1 MNSRSLGIA
10 CVCVGAMLA
19 STLAVVAHQELPE
32 GTGRDVTQ
40 RLCSVECHGL
50 EKVIAEHKSKSQWVD
65 SLDQMKT
72 EGAKGTEE
80 EFKIMAKYLTMHF
93 GVPVKINKATVK
105 QIDDVLI
112 LDEGLADAIVKYR
125 ETNGPFADLA
135 ALLKVPGLDAKM
147 LEEQKGNIVF
157 Q

>member
-1 MNSRSLGIA
+1 MASRSTA
-10 CVCVGAMLA
+10 MAVVGVAAILA
-19 STLAVVAHQELPE
+19 STLSVVALQELPE

-40 RLCSVECHGL
+40 KLCSVECHGI
-50 EKVIAEHKSKSQWVD
+50 EKVIVEHKSKSQWID

-93 GVPVKINKATVK
+93 GVPVKINKATAK
-105 QIDDVLI
+105 QIDDLLI
-112 LDEGLADAIVKYR
+112 LSDGQADAIVKYR
-125 ETNGPFADLA
+125 EANGPFADFA
-135 ALLKVPGLDAKM
+135 ALLKVPGLDAKL
-147 LEEQKGNIVF
+147 LEEQKGNILF

>member
-1 MNSRSLGIA
+1 MASRSTA
-10 CVCVGAMLA
+10 MAMVGAAAVFA
-19 STLAVVAHQELPE
+19 STLSVVALQELPE

-50 EKVIAEHKSKSQWVD
+50 EKVVVEHKSKSQWID

-80 EFKIMAKYLTMHF
+80 EFKIMARYLTMHF
-93 GVPVKINKATVK
+93 GVPVKINKATAR

-112 LDEGLADAIVKYR
+112 LDAGLADAIVKYR
-125 ETNGPFADLA
+125 DANGPFADLA

-147 LEEQKGNIVF
+147 LEEQKGNILF